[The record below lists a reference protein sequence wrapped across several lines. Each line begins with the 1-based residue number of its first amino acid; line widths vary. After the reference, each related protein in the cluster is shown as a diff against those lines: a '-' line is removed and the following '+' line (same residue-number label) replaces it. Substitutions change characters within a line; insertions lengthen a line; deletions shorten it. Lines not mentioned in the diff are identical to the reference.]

1 MADFFVLRMKISI
14 ILFPFQRSQRALSS
28 ARLSLGGS
36 NSSSLGSDLHDGLR
50 LHHSGHLLRQVSI
63 NQLPNKCQCL
73 SACSV
78 KDLSL
83 QVTNLW
89 EKRFLS
95 FEKRQ
100 TVVHCFSLKNPSN
113 LSWLSNSYC
122 PLAWKDWWKLW
133 NIVFGE
139 ALLDLYNTLGTQ
151 STQVLFRV
159 HRPICMWKDQ
169 NRISVPAMPK
179 CSTLITPLPAWPV
192 YFFVAQLF
200 SLVLSIVLCSHSS
213 ILKCTIPPHSYGI
226 SLLSDGPEC
235 FDLKLVDVVL

>member
-1 MADFFVLRMKISI
+1 MTASVYTTVVTCFDRSVSISCPINANVCLPALSRICPFNLRIFEKSDFFRLRKDKLLSIVL
-14 ILFPFQRSQRALSS
+14 
-28 ARLSLGGS
+28 
-36 NSSSLGSDLHDGLR
+36 
-50 LHHSGHLLRQVSI
+50 
-63 NQLPNKCQCL
+63 
-73 SACSV
+73 
-78 KDLSL
+78 
-83 QVTNLW
+83 
-89 EKRFLS
+89 
-95 FEKRQ
+95 
-100 TVVHCFSLKNPSN
+100 SLKNPSN